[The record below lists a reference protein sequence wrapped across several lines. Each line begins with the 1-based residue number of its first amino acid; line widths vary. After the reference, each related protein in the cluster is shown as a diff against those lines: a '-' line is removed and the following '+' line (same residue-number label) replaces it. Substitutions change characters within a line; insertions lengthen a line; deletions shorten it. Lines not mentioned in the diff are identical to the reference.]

1 MLAINEQASLQPT
14 LNKWAGSASL
24 TIFVTLIV
32 PKTKK
37 KFEKAFLK
45 TQKVFFEKSGLSL
58 VGDYI
63 AMFNS

>member
-1 MLAINEQASLQPT
+1 MSRQARNQHWISGQGVRVSQFL
-14 LNKWAGSASL
+14 S
-24 TIFVTLIV
+24 LIV
-32 PKTKK
+32 RKTKK
-37 KFEKAFLK
+37 KIEKAFLK